1 MELKIDQSVAIL
13 IDGNNI
19 ERSLHHVTGIEN
31 SLINFD
37 SLIPK
42 LVKERGLNRLV
53 YFKEGRYISDKL
65 AERLHNQFY
74 GRVVPCH
81 KTADIPLTIT
91 ATQLA
96 DKVDSII
103 IMSGDSDFVELVEHL
118 KSRGVRVEIAA
129 VAKTTSRLLIETADH
144 FTPIEKEDAYELKLP
159 KPSRK
164 NFIQQN
170 EQSNVS
176 AAESTEESN
185 EIKGE

>member
-53 YFKEGRYISDKL
+53 YFKAGRYISDKL

-129 VAKTTSRLLIETADH
+129 VAKTTSRLLIETADY

-159 KPSRK
+159 KRSNANPSEHK
-164 NFIQQN
+164 S
-170 EQSNVS
+170 EPV
-176 AAESTEESN
+176 E
-185 EIKGE
+185 

>member
-1 MELKIDQSVAIL
+1 MELRIDQSVAIL

-129 VAKTTSRLLIETADH
+129 VAKTTSRLLIEAADH

-159 KPSRK
+159 KK
-164 NFIQQN
+164 NYMQQN
-170 EQSNVS
+170 EQYSPS
-176 AAESTEESN
+176 GAESTEESN
-185 EIKGE
+185 ETKGE

>member
-19 ERSLHHVTGIEN
+19 ERSLHHVTGVEN

-42 LVKERGLNRLV
+42 LVKERGLNRLI

-65 AERLHNQFY
+65 AERLHSQFY

-81 KTADIPLTIT
+81 KTADIPLTIM

-118 KSRGVRVEIAA
+118 KSKGVRVEIAA
-129 VAKTTSRLLIETADH
+129 VARTTSKMLIEVADY
-144 FTPIEKEDAYELKLP
+144 FTPIEKDDAYELKLP
-159 KPSRK
+159 KKSYVPD
-164 NFIQQN
+164 N
-170 EQSNVS
+170 EQQSSIKNVD
-176 AAESTEESN
+176 N
-185 EIKGE
+185 EVY